1 MEVERTFEQWSLG
14 SPRIKWSAVFAGW
27 AVGLAVQML
36 LTLLGLGFGA
46 WAIDLQD
53 TNQGVPVGAGI
64 WTGLS
69 MLIAAFTGGYV
80 TARMSGTYLPSDGM
94 WHGVVVWGVNWLI
107 FAWLTTT
114 AMSAMIGGVFSV
126 FGTTLQTLGQ
136 SVSGIASTAAG
147 QIGSRMGQLNISGE
161 EIRRQIESVL
171 AATGKPELQPG
182 EVRGDAE
189 RVAGAARGGRPLNEV
204 SESAWTELQQK
215 LVALDRDAAINVMVN
230 KFGMSETQA
239 KQVVQS
245 TIGVLEPIRQ
255 TVQEAVGTVRE
266 QSNQALDRL
275 GTIALWLS
283 VLALI
288 TLGLSAW
295 GGMVGTPDES
305 TVAAHAAS
313 ESFRTDMRRAG

>member
-1 MEVERTFEQWSLG
+1 
-14 SPRIKWSAVFAGW
+14 
-27 AVGLAVQML
+27 
-36 LTLLGLGFGA
+36 
-46 WAIDLQD
+46 
-53 TNQGVPVGAGI
+53 
-64 WTGLS
+64 

-80 TARMSGTYLPSDGM
+80 TARLSGTYLPSDGM

-147 QIGSRMGQLNISGE
+147 QIGGRMGQINISGD

-182 EVRGDAE
+182 EVRSDAE

-204 SESAWTELQQK
+204 SESAWTELRQK
-215 LVALDRDAAINVMVN
+215 LAALDRDAAINVMVN

-239 KQVVQS
+239 RQVVQS
-245 TIGVLEPIRQ
+245 TIGVLGPIQ
-255 TVQEAVGTVRE
+255 ETVQEAVGTVRE

-305 TVAAHAAS
+305 TVAARAAS
-313 ESFRTDMRRAG
+313 ESFRADIRRAG